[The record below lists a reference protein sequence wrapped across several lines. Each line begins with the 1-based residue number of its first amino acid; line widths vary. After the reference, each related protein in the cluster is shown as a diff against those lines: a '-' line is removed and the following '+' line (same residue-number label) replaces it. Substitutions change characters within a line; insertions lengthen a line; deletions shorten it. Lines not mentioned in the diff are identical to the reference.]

1 MSFQKRQKLYLVVLC
16 SVFFALVMPRPAFSH
31 AHSGTEF
38 TQVSPDTS
46 LQRMNPNYDPFTVFV
61 KAIGLLIALSLLLYV
76 ALKAYKS
83 QMASKQI
90 GGKSVYIKILQT
102 TYIGPKKS
110 LTLVNA
116 LDHVLLLGVTENQV
130 KTLLKVPKEA
140 LDEQLKLALLK
151 SDPVTDT
158 NFKDFLKHLMNK

>member
-1 MSFQKRQKLYLVVLC
+1 MSFQKHQKLCLVAL
-16 SVFFALVMPRPAFSH
+16 SLLFFALVTPHPVFSH
-31 AHSGTEF
+31 THVGTEF
-38 TQVSPDTS
+38 TQASPDSS
-46 LQRMNPNYDPFTVFV
+46 LRHMNQNYDPFTVFV
-61 KAIGLLIALSLLLYV
+61 KAIGLLIVLSLLLYV

-90 GGKSVYIKILQT
+90 GGKSMYVKILQT

-110 LTLVNA
+110 LTLVHA

-130 KTLLKVPKEA
+130 NVLMQVPKDE
-140 LDEQLKLALLK
+140 LDEQLKIALLK
-151 SDPVTDT
+151 NDPDTNT